1 MPRWAAPAGQRRN
14 PDADGHPNAYICPL
28 LAKRIQKGT
37 SMDTPAQPSRR
48 TCLQSALGLAAGAAA
63 QCAAWPAW
71 AATTA
76 SRIDVHAHLIPDFYR
91 SALKA
96 YNVEGDGGLPT
107 PAWSPDAAV
116 DFMNKFG
123 IQAQV
128 VSLSEPGF
136 GFLPDAAS
144 RRQMARQVND
154 YIRDALIG
162 APAWSR
168 AHRRFGGFASL
179 PLGNARDSQEVSA
192 AVEEAQRALN
202 PLKLD
207 GVGLYTHYQG
217 IYLGDP
223 LLNPLM
229 GALNDLEAMVFI
241 HPVAPPVQPDLKM
254 PTFVLEF
261 PFETTRAVTNML
273 YKGIFWRYPK
283 IRWLLPHA
291 GGTIPFVSHR
301 AGLLALQLNPRNSAF
316 SQLFF
321 DTALSAAPASMAA
334 TREITPT
341 SHILFGSDFPYSQL
355 VYGLKLPG
363 DPNPELNDSFSAA
376 ERQMVDRSNALTQLP
391 RLAQRLG

>member
-1 MPRWAAPAGQRRN
+1 MFRPALMRTFVLISR
-14 PDADGHPNAYICPL
+14 
-28 LAKRIQKGT
+28 KGKPMASPPT
-37 SMDTPAQPSRR
+37 LSRR
-48 TCLQSALGLAAGAAA
+48 SCLKSGLGLAAAAIGPWA
-63 QCAAWPAW
+63 TQPTW
-71 AATTA
+71 AASA
-76 SRIDVHAHLIPDFYR
+76 PSRIDVHAHLIPDFYR

-96 YNVEGDGGLPT
+96 YEVEGDGGLPT

-123 IQAQV
+123 IQTQV

-136 GFLPDAAS
+136 GFLPDLPS

-168 AHRRFGGFASL
+168 SHRRFGGFASL

-192 AVEEAQRALN
+192 AVDEANRAMNL
-202 PLKLD
+202 LKLD
-207 GVGLYTHYQG
+207 GIGLYTHYEG

-229 GALNDLEAMVFI
+229 RTLNELEAMVFI
-241 HPVAPPVQPDLKM
+241 HPVAPPVQPELKM

-291 GGTIPFVSHR
+291 GGTIPFLSHR

-316 SQLFF
+316 SSLFF

-334 TREITPT
+334 TKEITPT

-355 VYGLKLPG
+355 VYGLKFPG

-376 ERQMVDRSNALTQLP
+376 ERQMVDRGNALTQLP
-391 RLAQRLG
+391 RLAQRLA

>member
-1 MPRWAAPAGQRRN
+1 MGMPSSA
-14 PDADGHPNAYICPL
+14 
-28 LAKRIQKGT
+28 
-37 SMDTPAQPSRR
+37 SRR
-48 TCLQSALGLAAGAAA
+48 HCLQSALGLAAGAAT
-63 QCAAWPAW
+63 QFAALPTR
-71 AATTA
+71 AAAAPT
-76 SRIDVHAHLIPDFYR
+76 RIDVHAHLIPDFYR
-91 SALKA
+91 SALKTHE
-96 YNVEGDGGLPT
+96 VEGDGGLPT

-136 GFLPDAAS
+136 GFLPDPS
-144 RRQMARQVND
+144 LRRQMARQIND
-154 YIRDALIG
+154 YIRDALVG

-168 AHRRFGGFASL
+168 SHRRFGGFASL
-179 PLGNARDSQEVSA
+179 PLGNARDSNEVLA
-192 AVEEAQRALN
+192 AIDEANRAMNL
-202 PLKLD
+202 LKLD
-207 GVGLYTHYQG
+207 GIGLYTHYQG
-217 IYLGDP
+217 VYLGDP

-229 GALNDLEAMVFI
+229 RALNDLEAMVFI
-241 HPVAPPVQPDLKM
+241 HPVAPPVQPELKM

-291 GGTIPFVSHR
+291 GGTIPFLSHR

-316 SQLFF
+316 SQLYF

-341 SHILFGSDFPYSQL
+341 SHILFGSDFPYAQL
-355 VYGLKLPG
+355 VYGLKFPG